1 MERFPTGI
9 ETLDELIEGGF
20 PKPSA
25 IGIIGDVGAGKS
37 LLCSQIMWNA
47 LRKGIN
53 VLYYLTEGSS
63 DEMKEELLR
72 YGWDIDVYEKKG
84 NLKVVDIFSK
94 GVEIAKKEVLEPE
107 ALMKKSFNFFDI
119 LKEGR
124 DYYFRAIRGGNLLV
138 IFNSLS
144 TVFLTIETKKALTF
158 LENMKLATRCGRC
171 VGITTLHT
179 DIHDDKIE
187 NICKSKADGIIE
199 MKVIEKDARLVHRMR
214 ILKMNRTDF
223 YREICSYAIR
233 KEGLTFSKEVF

>member
-9 ETLDELIEGGF
+9 ETLDELMEGGF
-20 PKPSA
+20 PKPSS
-25 IGIIGDVGAGKS
+25 IGVLGDVGAGKS
-37 LLCSQIMWNA
+37 LLCSQVMWNA

-53 VLYYLTEGSS
+53 VLFYLTEESS

-94 GVEIAKKEVLEPE
+94 GVEIAEKDVLEPE

-124 DYYFRAIRGGNLLV
+124 NYYFHAIRGGKLLV
-138 IFNSLS
+138 IFNSIS
-144 TVFLTIETKKALTF
+144 SVFLTMEIKKALAF
-158 LENMKLATRCGRC
+158 LENLKLATRCGRC
-171 VGITTLHT
+171 VGIATLHT
-179 DIHDDKIE
+179 GIHDDKIE

-199 MKVIEKDARLVHRMR
+199 MKAIEKDARLTYRMR

-223 YREICSYAIR
+223 YREICSYAIG
-233 KEGLTFSKEVF
+233 KEGLTFSKGIF